1 MSLSSQLMLT
11 PSIIDTLYVS
21 IEVKWLYSVM
31 LMRKIS
37 LKIQNV
43 FRHSLG
49 SLLNKLL
56 VSSIDEPS
64 CHQNTRYKLVL
75 QTLYLFSL
83 VRNSFW
89 LTDKQNGRHLPP
101 PWWKVLMHWSD
112 ISTWF
117 LPSSFNVPTI
127 VAPLMDYAVQRI
139 GNQHFCLDIFLK
151 QISRCQQKVESQ
163 SIEPHQRLSKAN
175 KAE

>member
-1 MSLSSQLMLT
+1 MLLMDRRLNRIKRIKNNYLKHLKHGSDINFQNVHAEGDTLTHLTLSIYSSEYILVMSLSSQLMLT
-11 PSIIDTLYVS
+11 PSITDTLYASMSKVA
-21 IEVKWLYSVM
+21 LFSVM

-112 ISTWF
+112 IST
-117 LPSSFNVPTI
+117 
-127 VAPLMDYAVQRI
+127 
-139 GNQHFCLDIFLK
+139 
-151 QISRCQQKVESQ
+151 
-163 SIEPHQRLSKAN
+163 
-175 KAE
+175 